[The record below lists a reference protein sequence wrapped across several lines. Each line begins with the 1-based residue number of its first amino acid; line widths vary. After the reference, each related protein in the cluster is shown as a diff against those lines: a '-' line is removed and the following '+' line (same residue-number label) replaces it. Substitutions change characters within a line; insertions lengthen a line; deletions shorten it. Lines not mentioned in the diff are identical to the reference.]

1 MSRATSNH
9 GQSSELGYKEEV
21 LGNMKRYLSLV
32 LVAALVSSGCFK
44 ITTSPT
50 PKDSTSKLLGGTWV
64 TVESIPGATL
74 NESCTNFTWAV
85 TEYTGNTAK
94 GSFSA
99 RCFGNVDINGTA
111 QGQLSG
117 VSITWS
123 ATATATMQGLPSC
136 PISLSGVATLET
148 DKIRIPYSGTTCMGS
163 VSGTEVVKR

>member
-1 MSRATSNH
+1 
-9 GQSSELGYKEEV
+9 
-21 LGNMKRYLSLV
+21 MKRYLSVVFL
-32 LVAALVSSGCFK
+32 AAAVSTACFK

-64 TVESIPGATL
+64 TVESIPGATI

-94 GSFSA
+94 GSFAA
-99 RCFGNVDINGTA
+99 RCYGNVDISGNA
-111 QGQLSG
+111 QGTLAG
-117 VSITWS
+117 VNITWS

-136 PISLSGVATLET
+136 AISLSGVATLET

-163 VSGTEVVKR
+163 VSGTEVVRR